1 MKSKALII
9 VAAMLLFTACA
20 TNYVVTDSV
29 GRRLDGTR
37 TLLTS
42 DTLSLANTS
51 YGLWRYTALTQSQMF
66 DFRSKRDTMR
76 YAYCQVLP
84 CDGWTVVDD
93 SLPRMLR
100 PRVSI
105 TKRFCWFTSRYRY
118 TAVFPALDSLPVP
131 ISQYLTDDEQRILFQ
146 SIDLPVD
153 WNGADMYALLDKLNT
168 KYVEWVS
175 HCLFEK
181 EMDAYVAHCDSAQQ
195 ALLTQYHDTLLA
207 LVFASLPDEF
217 KSIGNV
223 ATAIPELEFINK
235 INAVGFDALH
245 WCYEHWNLDT
255 RVIWRVEIPGGG
267 TAEHMVSTER
277 LIMGDYIIEET
288 SRTINW
294 WACVLTLLLMVGVAW
309 LILRGA
315 PFGVGRLR
323 SLQD

>member
-1 MKSKALII
+1 
-9 VAAMLLFTACA
+9 
-20 TNYVVTDSV
+20 
-29 GRRLDGTR
+29 
-37 TLLTS
+37 
-42 DTLSLANTS
+42 
-51 YGLWRYTALTQSQMF
+51 
-66 DFRSKRDTMR
+66 
-76 YAYCQVLP
+76 
-84 CDGWTVVDD
+84 
-93 SLPRMLR
+93 
-100 PRVSI
+100 
-105 TKRFCWFTSRYRY
+105 
-118 TAVFPALDSLPVP
+118 
-131 ISQYLTDDEQRILFQ
+131 
-146 SIDLPVD
+146 
-153 WNGADMYALLDKLNT
+153 MYALLDKLNT
-168 KYVEWVS
+168 KYVEWMS

-181 EMDAYVAHCDSAQQ
+181 EMEAYVAHCDSAQQ